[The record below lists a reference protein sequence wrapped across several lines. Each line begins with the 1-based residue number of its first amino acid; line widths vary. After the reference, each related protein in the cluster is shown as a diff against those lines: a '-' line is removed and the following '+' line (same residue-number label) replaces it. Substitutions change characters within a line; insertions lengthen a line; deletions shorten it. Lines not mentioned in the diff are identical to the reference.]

1 MFIKTDNIETP
12 NIYQLLTNGVV
23 PRPIAW
29 VSTISK
35 DGTSNLA
42 PYSFFS
48 VASVNPPVLTI
59 TAVPAR
65 DKLVKDTLQNVMDTG
80 EAVVHVVTEDFAQS
94 MNNSCAALPVDT
106 SEIDTFEIKTEPSQ
120 LVAPPSIVGTKVRYE
135 CKLREVVEVT
145 PTPGGGML
153 IMLDVLGVFVD
164 DAVSEGN
171 KIDPSKINVLGKL
184 GGNDYSD
191 TAVKAM
197 MVRPEG

>member
-29 VSTISK
+29 VSTMSK
-35 DGTSNLA
+35 DGTANLA

-48 VASVNPPVLTI
+48 VASVNPPVLTV

-65 DKLVKDTLQNVMDTG
+65 NKLIKDTLQNVMDTG
-80 EAVVHVVTEDFAQS
+80 EAVVHVVTEEFADS
-94 MNNSCAALPVDT
+94 MNSSCAGLPADT
-106 SEIDTFEIKTEPSQ
+106 SEFDMFEIETVASQ
-120 LVAPPSIVGTKVRYE
+120 LVAPPSIAGSKVRYE

-164 DAVSEGN
+164 DTVSEGN
-171 KIDPSKINVLGKL
+171 KINPAKINVLGKL

-191 TAVKAM
+191 TSVKA
-197 MVRPEG
+197 VLDRPEG